1 MVKGLEVE
9 QLSANREGESS
20 WPKLVEGEA
29 GSQGTHEAP
38 QPLHAAAHSLLPN
51 CFAQGRKIAP
61 SLANHYS
68 WVSESRGLNLPNQR
82 T

>member
-29 GSQGTHEAP
+29 GSQGTMKP
-38 QPLHAAAHSLLPN
+38 RSLYTLLHTPYRPTVLL
-51 CFAQGRKIAP
+51 
-61 SLANHYS
+61 
-68 WVSESRGLNLPNQR
+68 RGEK
-82 T
+82 